1 MEPQIFRNS
10 HQTYLHFANQSPF
23 ITLLPIF
30 YFILFIYL
38 FFFGG
43 GGGGVKIVVAS
54 FPIFRLLSPFSINA
68 VIDHVTMR

>member
-38 FFFGG
+38 FFFW
-43 GGGGVKIVVAS
+43 GGGVKIVVAS